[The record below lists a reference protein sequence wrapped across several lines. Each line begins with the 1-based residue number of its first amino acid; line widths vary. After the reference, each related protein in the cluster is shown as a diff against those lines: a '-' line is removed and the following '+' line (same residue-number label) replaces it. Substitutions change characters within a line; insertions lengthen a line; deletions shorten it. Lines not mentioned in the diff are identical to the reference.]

1 MRDKLTKEE
10 VKELVILDLEAK
22 AAKKKYELRR
32 SELLEDVAPGKSEY
46 AEIGCVNKTVSIRS
60 SIDSKQIFLDH
71 PEIDPD
77 DYTST
82 SEVTTIKC
90 TSYLPVKN

>member
-1 MRDKLTKEE
+1 MRDKCTEAE
-10 VKELVILDLEAK
+10 VRELVILDLEAK

-32 SELLEDVAPGKSEY
+32 SEILEDVAPGKSEY
-46 AEIGCVNKTVSIRS
+46 ADVGCINKITSIRS
-60 SIDSKQIFLDH
+60 SIDTKQIFLDH

-90 TSYLPVKN
+90 TSYLPVKE

>member
-32 SELLEDVAPGKSEY
+32 SELLEDVAPGKS
-46 AEIGCVNKTVSIRS
+46 
-60 SIDSKQIFLDH
+60 
-71 PEIDPD
+71 
-77 DYTST
+77 
-82 SEVTTIKC
+82 
-90 TSYLPVKN
+90 

>member
-32 SELLEDVAPGKSEY
+32 SELLEDVGKSEY
-46 AEIGCVNKTVSIRS
+46 ADIGCVNKTVSIRS

>member
-1 MRDKLTKEE
+1 MRDKCTEEE
-10 VKELVILDLEAK
+10 VRELVILDLEAK

-32 SELLEDVAPGKSEY
+32 AEILEDVAPGKSEY
-46 AEIGCVNKTVSIRS
+46 ADVGCVNKTVSIRS
-60 SIDSKQIFLDH
+60 SVDTKQIFLDH

-90 TSYLPVKN
+90 TSYLPVKS

>member
-1 MRDKLTKEE
+1 MRDKLTEEE

-22 AAKKKYELRR
+22 AAKKKYDLRKE
-32 SELLEDVAPGKSEY
+32 ELLADVAPGKSEY
-46 AEIGCVNKTVSIRS
+46 ADIGCVNKIVSIRS
-60 SIDSKQIFLDH
+60 SIDSKQLLLDH

-82 SEVTTIKC
+82 SEVTSVKC
-90 TSYLPVKN
+90 TSYLPVK